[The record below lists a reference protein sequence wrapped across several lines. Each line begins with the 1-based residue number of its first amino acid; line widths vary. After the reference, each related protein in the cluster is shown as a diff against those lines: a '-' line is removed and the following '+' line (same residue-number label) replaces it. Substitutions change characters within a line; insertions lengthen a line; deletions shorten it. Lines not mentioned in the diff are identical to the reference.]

1 MRIESSVTAI
11 SWIPSEAIEGMPK
24 LPFELG
30 IGKYDE
36 PPPDRLGEG
45 DLERL
50 RDEDRFREA
59 NELKAWI
66 EVEDGKIVTHGQE
79 GRGLVGSTT
88 FRFGPLGMTIP
99 GVGFDVLRSE
109 PEMSEDAVRFV
120 QTVGGRAGFPAPR
133 RVSGK
138 PFFRVNSATA
148 WTTLA
153 LTIRADGSSEHEV
166 VGASPF
172 PRHWIYDKDGNLV
185 AKSGTVDF
193 KTWYREAH
201 GENTPWGDEESPAFV
216 TAAETALERQLSRE
230 LMQGKSVSERR
241 TVEPGETLVEQG
253 EPGDE
258 LYLLL
263 DGVLVVEVNGEE
275 VTEIGPGAILG
286 EAALLRHGRARRLGE
301 RLQGGTRTATLR
313 ARTRCR
319 VGVIPADQIE
329 WHELEGLAATRRE

>member
-36 PPPDRLGEG
+36 PPPDQVSAD
-45 DLERL
+45 DLEEL
-50 RDEDRFREA
+50 RDADRFREA
-59 NELKAWI
+59 NHLGAWI
-66 EVEDGKIVTHGQE
+66 EVEDGKIVDHGQE
-79 GRGLVGSTT
+79 GVGYVGSTT
-88 FRFGPLGMTIP
+88 FRFGIGKVTVP
-99 GVGFDVLRSE
+99 GVGFEVLRAE
-109 PEMSEDAVRFV
+109 PEVSDDAVRFV

-133 RVSGK
+133 TVTGK
-138 PFFRVNSATA
+138 PYFRVNSASA

-153 LTIRADGSSEHEV
+153 LTIRADGSSEHEL

-172 PRHWIYDKDGNLV
+172 PRHWIYDRDGKLV

-201 GENTPWGDEESPAFV
+201 GENTPWGDEESDAF
-216 TAAETALERQLSRE
+216 TTQAESALEREISRE
-230 LMQGKSVSERR
+230 LMTGGFDFKRIKL
-241 TVEPGETLVEQG
+241 EPDESLVEQG
-253 EPGDE
+253 QPGDE

-263 DGVLVVEVNGEE
+263 DGVLVAEIDGEE
-275 VTEIGPGAILG
+275 VAEIGPGAILG
-286 EAALLRHGRARRLGE
+286 ERALL
-301 RLQGGTRTATLR
+301 GGGKRTASLT

-319 VGVIPADQIE
+319 VVVVPA
-329 WHELEGLAATRRE
+329 ELLDEQEMEDLAATRGE